1 MDSARTRSS
10 RASRGAAPDDE
21 VGRAPSETLAP
32 VPAHAP
38 SRLARLGP
46 AARGAVRVAWRTSA
60 VGALGAA
67 AVWAALFEAPIR
79 AGTVSWPL
87 AAVVAAV
94 LLVPAAAAAIL
105 AWTLG
110 DLVALPGALRDA
122 ARGAVAEPAGRGG
135 LFRTVWALRGL
146 ATEGAGAWA
155 AAAGLV
161 RLASLPFVLG
171 LLALVALNG
180 VVVAAG
186 VVALVVLVL

>member
-1 MDSARTRSS
+1 MDSAQTRPS
-10 RASRGAAPDDE
+10 RASRAPVLDDDRGSASASVGAEAS
-21 VGRAPSETLAP
+21 SET
-32 VPAHAP
+32 P

-46 AARGAVRVAWRTSA
+46 SARRAVRVAWRASA
-60 VGALGAA
+60 AGALGAA
-67 AVWAALFEAPIR
+67 AVWAALFESPLS

-94 LLVPAAAAAIL
+94 LLVPAMAAAVL

-122 ARGAVAEPAGRGG
+122 ARGVAAPERGG

-146 ATEGAGAWA
+146 ASEGVGAWA